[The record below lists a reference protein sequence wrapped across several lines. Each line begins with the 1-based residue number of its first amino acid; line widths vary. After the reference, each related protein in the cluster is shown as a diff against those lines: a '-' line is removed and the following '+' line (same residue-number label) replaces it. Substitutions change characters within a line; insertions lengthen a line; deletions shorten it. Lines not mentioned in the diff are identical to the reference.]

1 MGYKLSTCFVIFGT
15 KVGRHG
21 KQRDIVGQKVGE
33 IKGFKDI

>member
-1 MGYKLSTCFVIFGT
+1 
-15 KVGRHG
+15 VGRSG